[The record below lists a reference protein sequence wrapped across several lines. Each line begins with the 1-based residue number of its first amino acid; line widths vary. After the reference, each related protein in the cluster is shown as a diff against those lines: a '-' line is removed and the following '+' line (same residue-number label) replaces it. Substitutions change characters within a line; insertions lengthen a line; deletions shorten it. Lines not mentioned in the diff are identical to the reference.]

1 MAGLR
6 HGTWWDKQRGVPIDK
21 IMEGRFTRLF
31 PDIEGAQFPD
41 DDLHKLADKM
51 TSPVDSPPTLET
63 EVDAEE
69 NPAIESAY
77 TYLGQF
83 VDHDLTFDQTSH
95 LREFLTP
102 DQLKDLVDFRT
113 PRFDLDNLYGRGPDD
128 QPYMYADDGVHMLLG
143 AHMSGNPHDTGT
155 VQVPRGPN
163 GRALIGDPRN
173 DENRIVSQL
182 HATMLRFHNKV
193 ACFLTDKDP
202 HTSFQDVRQQVRWH
216 YQWVLVNDFLPTV
229 INQETIDG
237 IFPDPRQPQFSI
249 PGLQDGLKLMPVEF
263 SVAAYRFGH
272 SMIRPIYRIN
282 QTIQRRPIFSTG
294 ADDGADLGG
303 FRPIPSDW
311 GIDWQSFIDLEHG
324 VPIPEVLD
332 NPNDKIARKPQQAYK
347 IDTAIVNPL
356 GMLPPAVAA
365 HPSSLILRNLERGAT
380 FELPSGQS
388 VASALGLPVL
398 PDAKLT
404 IGKATGDP
412 NDDQMPIVD
421 IAPGFAGNAPLWTYV
436 LAEAHQTSWDAAP
449 PYAEK
454 KAIPIR
460 LGPVGGTLVG
470 EVFAAL
476 LVGDRTSYLY
486 SQPSFSP
493 IPEFTHDGAF
503 GLAELINVALGRNP

>member
-1 MAGLR
+1 
-6 HGTWWDKQRGVPIDK
+6 
-21 IMEGRFTRLF
+21 
-31 PDIEGAQFPD
+31 
-41 DDLHKLADKM
+41 
-51 TSPVDSPPTLET
+51 
-63 EVDAEE
+63 
-69 NPAIESAY
+69 
-77 TYLGQF
+77 
-83 VDHDLTFDQTSH
+83 
-95 LREFLTP
+95 
-102 DQLKDLVDFRT
+102 
-113 PRFDLDNLYGRGPDD
+113 
-128 QPYMYADDGVHMLLG
+128 
-143 AHMSGNPHDTGT
+143 
-155 VQVPRGPN
+155 
-163 GRALIGDPRN
+163 
-173 DENRIVSQL
+173 
-182 HATMLRFHNKV
+182 
-193 ACFLTDKDP
+193 
-202 HTSFQDVRQQVRWH
+202 
-216 YQWVLVNDFLPTV
+216 
-229 INQETIDG
+229 
-237 IFPDPRQPQFSI
+237 
-249 PGLQDGLKLMPVEF
+249 
-263 SVAAYRFGH
+263 
-272 SMIRPIYRIN
+272 
-282 QTIQRRPIFSTG
+282 
-294 ADDGADLGG
+294 
-303 FRPIPSDW
+303 
-311 GIDWQSFIDLEHG
+311 
-324 VPIPEVLD
+324 
-332 NPNDKIARKPQQAYK
+332 
-347 IDTAIVNPL
+347 VNPL

-412 NDDQMPIVD
+412 GDDQMPIAD